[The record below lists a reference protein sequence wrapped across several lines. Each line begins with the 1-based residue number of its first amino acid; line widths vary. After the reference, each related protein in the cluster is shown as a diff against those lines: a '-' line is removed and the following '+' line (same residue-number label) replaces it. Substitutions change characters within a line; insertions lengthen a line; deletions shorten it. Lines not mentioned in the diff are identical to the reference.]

1 MVFLA
6 IEIIMKIYVSFF
18 FRLRVIAGI
27 AFLVNIFWVQGHHL
41 FGYADRFTL
50 KFDETP
56 LPQTELP
63 RVTGYADVLSKA
75 TPAVVGVYTAQVV
88 RKIFPNA
95 SNPLEDFLRRY
106 YGLSRGVDRSRVEEQ
121 KVPAGMGSG
130 VIIAPEGFAITN
142 AHVITDQR
150 TGRPVDEVSVKL
162 SDKREYPAEIV
173 GFDKATDIA
182 VLKINA
188 PNALP
193 AITLA
198 DSAKLRVGDIV
209 FAAGNPLGV
218 GLTVTMGIVS
228 ATGRTDLGILKDPG
242 AYENF
247 IQTDAAI
254 NQGNSGG
261 ALIDAKGRLVGI
273 NTAIYSRTGGSIGI
287 GFAIPVNLARSVMT
301 GLIEKGGVQRG
312 FLGVQ
317 LENLPTDEGARI
329 TGVVK
334 GSPADRAGIQ
344 SNDIIVESAGKEIT
358 SVAELRLV
366 ISQTPPGASI
376 PLVVIR
382 DSRRKNLRVT
392 LGSLD
397 DTLRPGT
404 SGLVI
409 PGITL
414 VPLDR
419 DLRRRFDIPDTV
431 AGLVVTESSGEE
443 QTIRKG
449 VVIVEINGQPAR
461 YEKDV
466 QILLRKGLNRFY
478 VWFKGRYNFLPY
490 RIP

>member
-1 MVFLA
+1 MKVFERFVFPLSA
-6 IEIIMKIYVSFF
+6 IV
-18 FRLRVIAGI
+18 VIT
-27 AFLVNIFWVQGHHL
+27 FLLNLLWSQENHL
-41 FGYADRFTL
+41 FGHADRFTL
-50 KFDETP
+50 RLDETSLP
-56 LPQTELP
+56 LTDPP

-88 RKIFPNA
+88 RRSFPNA

-130 VIIAPEGFAITN
+130 VIIAPEGYAITN

-150 TGRPVDEVSVKL
+150 TGKPVDEVSVKL
-162 SDKREYPAEIV
+162 SDKREFPAAIV

-182 VLKINA
+182 VLKIEA
-188 PNALP
+188 PEALP

-317 LENLPTDEGARI
+317 LEDLPTAEGART

-344 SNDIIVESAGKEIT
+344 SNDIIVKAAGKGIA
-358 SVAELRLV
+358 SVAELRLA
-366 ISQTPPGASI
+366 ISQTPPGASV
-376 PLVVIR
+376 PLVIIR

-397 DTLRPGT
+397 DTLRPGAG
-404 SGLVI
+404 GLII
-409 PGITL
+409 PGVTL
-414 VPLDR
+414 APLDP
-419 DLRRRFDIPDTV
+419 DLRRRFDIPNTV

-449 VVIVEINGQPAR
+449 VVIVEINGHAAR
-461 YEKDV
+461 DEKDARV
-466 QILLRKGLNRFY
+466 YLRRGLNRFY

>member
-1 MVFLA
+1 MKVFDRFNFPLPA
-6 IEIIMKIYVSFF
+6 IV
-18 FRLRVIAGI
+18 GI
-27 AFLVNIFWVQGHHL
+27 TLLLNLLWSPGNHL
-41 FGYADRFTL
+41 FGHADRFTL
-50 KFDETP
+50 KLDETP
-56 LPQTELP
+56 LPQTDSP

-88 RKIFPNA
+88 RRSFPNA

-106 YGLSRGVDRSRVEEQ
+106 YGLSRGADRSRVEEQ

-130 VIIAPEGFAITN
+130 VIIAPEGYAITN

-150 TGRPVDEVSVKL
+150 TGKPVDEVSVKL
-162 SDKREYPAEIV
+162 SDKREFPAEIV

-188 PNALP
+188 PEALP
-193 AITLA
+193 SITLA

-317 LENLPTDEGARI
+317 LEDLPTDEGART

-344 SNDIIVESAGKEIT
+344 SNDIIVEAAGKEIA
-358 SVAELRLV
+358 SVAELRLA
-366 ISQTPPGASI
+366 ISQTPPGASV
-376 PLVVIR
+376 PLVIIR
-382 DSRRKNLRVT
+382 DSNRKKLRVT

-397 DTLRPGT
+397 DTLRPGIG
-404 SGLVI
+404 GLII
-409 PGITL
+409 PGIAL
-414 VPLDR
+414 APLDHN
-419 DLRRRFDIPDTV
+419 LRRRFDIPNTV

-449 VVIVEINGQPAR
+449 VVIVEINGQVAR
-461 YEKDV
+461 DEKDARAY
-466 QILLRKGLNRFY
+466 LRRGLNRFY

>member
-1 MVFLA
+1 MKVFDRFNFPLPA
-6 IEIIMKIYVSFF
+6 IV
-18 FRLRVIAGI
+18 GI
-27 AFLVNIFWVQGHHL
+27 TLLLKLLWPQENHL
-41 FGYADRFTL
+41 FGHADRFTL
-50 KFDETP
+50 KLDETP
-56 LPQTELP
+56 LPQTDPP
-63 RVTGYADVLSKA
+63 RVTGYADALSKA

-88 RKIFPNA
+88 RRSFPNA

-130 VIIAPEGFAITN
+130 VIIAPEGYAITN

-150 TGRPVDEVSVKL
+150 TGKPVDEVSVKL
-162 SDKREYPAEIV
+162 SDKREFPAEIV

-188 PNALP
+188 PEALP
-193 AITLA
+193 SITLA

-317 LENLPTDEGARI
+317 LEDLPTNEGARI
-329 TGVVK
+329 TGVVR

-344 SNDIIVESAGKEIT
+344 SNDIIVEAAGKEIA
-358 SVAELRLV
+358 SVAELRLA
-366 ISQTPPGASI
+366 ISQTPPGASV
-376 PLVVIR
+376 PLVIIR
-382 DSRRKNLRVT
+382 DSKRKNLRVT

-397 DTLRPGT
+397 DTLHLGIG
-404 SGLVI
+404 GLVI
-409 PGITL
+409 PGVTL
-414 VPLDR
+414 APLDG
-419 DLRRRFDIPDTV
+419 DLRRRFDIPNTV

-449 VVIVEINGQPAR
+449 VVIVEINGQVAR
-461 YEKDV
+461 DEKDARAY
-466 QILLRKGLNRFY
+466 LRRGLNRFY

>member
-1 MVFLA
+1 MKVFERINFSLA
-6 IEIIMKIYVSFF
+6 AIVG
-18 FRLRVIAGI
+18 VILLLI
-27 AFLVNIFWVQGHHL
+27 LLWPQENPL
-41 FGYADRFTL
+41 FGHADRFTL
-50 KFDETP
+50 KLDETP
-56 LPQTELP
+56 LPPTDPP

-88 RKIFPNA
+88 RRSFPNS

-106 YGLSRGVDRSRVEEQ
+106 YGLSGGADRSRVEEQ

-130 VIIAPEGFAITN
+130 VIIAPEGYAITN

-150 TGRPVDEVSVKL
+150 TGKPVDEVSVKL
-162 SDKREYPAEIV
+162 SDKREFPAEIV

-188 PNALP
+188 SEALP
-193 AITLA
+193 SITLA

-317 LENLPTDEGARI
+317 LEDLPTDEGART

-344 SNDIIVESAGKEIT
+344 SNDIIVEAAGKEIA
-358 SVAELRLV
+358 SVAELRLA
-366 ISQTPPGASI
+366 ISQTPPGASV
-376 PLVVIR
+376 PLVIIR
-382 DSRRKNLRVT
+382 HSQRKNLRVT

-397 DTLRPGT
+397 DTLRPGIG
-404 SGLVI
+404 GLVV
-409 PGITL
+409 PGVTL
-414 VPLDR
+414 APLDG
-419 DLRRRFDIPDTV
+419 DLRRRFDIPNTV

-449 VVIVEINGQPAR
+449 VVIVEINGQGVR
-461 YEKDV
+461 DEKDARAH
-466 QILLRKGLNRFY
+466 LRRGLNRFY

>member
-1 MVFLA
+1 MKVFERINFSLA
-6 IEIIMKIYVSFF
+6 AIVGVTLLLILLWPQE
-18 FRLRVIAGI
+18 
-27 AFLVNIFWVQGHHL
+27 NHL
-41 FGYADRFTL
+41 FGHADRFTL
-50 KFDETP
+50 KLDETP
-56 LPQTELP
+56 LPPTDPP

-88 RKIFPNA
+88 RRSFPNA

-106 YGLSRGVDRSRVEEQ
+106 YGLSRGVEPSRVEEQ
-121 KVPAGMGSG
+121 KVPSGMGSG
-130 VIIAPEGFAITN
+130 VIIAPEGYAITN

-150 TGRPVDEVSVKL
+150 TGKPVDEVSVKL
-162 SDKREYPAEIV
+162 SDKREFPAEIV

-188 PNALP
+188 SEALP
-193 AITLA
+193 SITLA

-317 LENLPTDEGARI
+317 LEDLPADEGART

-344 SNDIIVESAGKEIT
+344 SNDIIVEAAGKEIA
-358 SVAELRLV
+358 SVAELRLA
-366 ISQTPPGASI
+366 ISQTPPGASV
-376 PLVVIR
+376 PLIIIR
-382 DSRRKNLRVT
+382 DSNRKKLRVT

-397 DTLRPGT
+397 DTLRPGIG
-404 SGLVI
+404 GLVV
-409 PGITL
+409 PGVTL
-414 VPLDR
+414 APLDG
-419 DLRRRFDIPDTV
+419 DLRRRFDIPNTV

-449 VVIVEINGQPAR
+449 VVIVEINGQGVHD
-461 YEKDV
+461 EKDARAN
-466 QILLRKGLNRFY
+466 LRRGLNRFY

>member
-1 MVFLA
+1 MKVFERINFSLA
-6 IEIIMKIYVSFF
+6 
-18 FRLRVIAGI
+18 VIVGVI
-27 AFLVNIFWVQGHHL
+27 LLLILLGPQENPL

-50 KFDETP
+50 KLDETP
-56 LPQTELP
+56 LPPTDPP

-88 RKIFPNA
+88 RRSFPNS

-130 VIIAPEGFAITN
+130 VIIAPEGYAITN

-150 TGRPVDEVSVKL
+150 TGKPVDEVSVKL
-162 SDKREYPAEIV
+162 SDKREFPAEIV

-188 PNALP
+188 PEDLP
-193 AITLA
+193 SITIA

-317 LENLPTDEGARI
+317 LEDLPTAEGART

-344 SNDIIVESAGKEIT
+344 SNDIIVEAAGKGSA
-358 SVAELRLV
+358 SVAELRLA
-366 ISQTPPGASI
+366 ISQTPPGASV
-376 PLVVIR
+376 PLVIIR

-404 SGLVI
+404 GGLII
-409 PGITL
+409 PGVTL
-414 VPLDR
+414 APLDP
-419 DLRRRFDIPDTV
+419 DLRRRFDIPNAV
-431 AGLVVTESSGEE
+431 VGLVVTESSGEE

-449 VVIVEINGQPAR
+449 VVIVEINGQVAR
-461 YEKDV
+461 DEKDARAY
-466 QILLRKGLNRFY
+466 LRRGLNRFY

>member
-1 MVFLA
+1 MKVFERINFSLA
-6 IEIIMKIYVSFF
+6 AIVGVTLLLILLWPQE
-18 FRLRVIAGI
+18 
-27 AFLVNIFWVQGHHL
+27 NHL
-41 FGYADRFTL
+41 FGHADRFTL
-50 KFDETP
+50 KLDETP
-56 LPQTELP
+56 LPPTDPP

-88 RKIFPNA
+88 RRSFPNA

-106 YGLSRGVDRSRVEEQ
+106 YGLSRGVEPSRVEEQ
-121 KVPAGMGSG
+121 KVPSGMGSG
-130 VIIAPEGFAITN
+130 VIIAPEGYAITN

-150 TGRPVDEVSVKL
+150 TGKPVDEVSVKL
-162 SDKREYPAEIV
+162 SDKREFPAEIV

-188 PNALP
+188 SEALP
-193 AITLA
+193 SITLA

-317 LENLPTDEGARI
+317 LEDLPADEGART

-344 SNDIIVESAGKEIT
+344 SNDIIVEAAGKEIAT
-358 SVAELRLV
+358 VAELRLA
-366 ISQTPPGASI
+366 ISQTPPGASV
-376 PLVVIR
+376 PLVIIR
-382 DSRRKNLRVT
+382 HSQRKKLRVT

-397 DTLRPGT
+397 DTLRPGIG
-404 SGLVI
+404 GLVV
-409 PGITL
+409 PGVTL
-414 VPLDR
+414 APLDG
-419 DLRRRFDIPDTV
+419 DLRRRFDIPNTV

-449 VVIVEINGQPAR
+449 VVIVEINGQGVR
-461 YEKDV
+461 DEKDARAN
-466 QILLRKGLNRFY
+466 LRRGLNRFY

>member
-1 MVFLA
+1 MKVFERINFSLA
-6 IEIIMKIYVSFF
+6 AIVG
-18 FRLRVIAGI
+18 VILLLI
-27 AFLVNIFWVQGHHL
+27 LMWPQDNHL
-41 FGYADRFTL
+41 FGHADRFTL
-50 KFDETP
+50 KLDETP
-56 LPQTELP
+56 LPPNDPP

-88 RKIFPNA
+88 RRSFPNA

-106 YGLSRGVDRSRVEEQ
+106 YGLSGGADRSRVEEQ

-130 VIIAPEGFAITN
+130 VIIAPEGYAITN

-150 TGRPVDEVSVKL
+150 TGKPVDEVSVKL
-162 SDKREYPAEIV
+162 SDKREFPAEIV

-188 PNALP
+188 PEALP
-193 AITLA
+193 SITLA

-317 LENLPTDEGARI
+317 LEDLPTDEGART

-344 SNDIIVESAGKEIT
+344 SNDIIVKAAGKGIA
-358 SVAELRLV
+358 SVAELRLA
-366 ISQTPPGASI
+366 ISQTPPGASV
-376 PLVVIR
+376 PLVIIR

-397 DTLRPGT
+397 DTLRPGIG
-404 SGLVI
+404 GLII
-409 PGITL
+409 PGVTL
-414 VPLDR
+414 APLDP
-419 DLRRRFDIPDTV
+419 DLRRRFDIPNTV

-449 VVIVEINGQPAR
+449 VVIVEINGQVAR
-461 YEKDV
+461 DEKDARAY
-466 QILLRKGLNRFY
+466 LRRGLNRFY

>member
-1 MVFLA
+1 MKVFERINFSLA
-6 IEIIMKIYVSFF
+6 AIVG
-18 FRLRVIAGI
+18 VILLLI
-27 AFLVNIFWVQGHHL
+27 LLWPQENHL
-41 FGYADRFTL
+41 FGHADRFTL
-50 KFDETP
+50 KLDETP
-56 LPQTELP
+56 LPPTDPP

-88 RKIFPNA
+88 RRSFPNA

-106 YGLSRGVDRSRVEEQ
+106 YGLSRGVEPSRVEEQ
-121 KVPAGMGSG
+121 KVPSGMGSG
-130 VIIAPEGFAITN
+130 VIIAPEGYAITN

-150 TGRPVDEVSVKL
+150 TGKPVDEVSVKL
-162 SDKREYPAEIV
+162 SDKREFPAEIV

-188 PNALP
+188 SEALP
-193 AITLA
+193 SITLA

-317 LENLPTDEGARI
+317 LEDLPADEGART

-344 SNDIIVESAGKEIT
+344 SNDIIVEAAGKEIAT
-358 SVAELRLV
+358 VAELRLA
-366 ISQTPPGASI
+366 ISQTPPGASV
-376 PLVVIR
+376 PLVIIR
-382 DSRRKNLRVT
+382 HSQRKKLRVT

-397 DTLRPGT
+397 DTLRPGIG
-404 SGLVI
+404 GLVV
-409 PGITL
+409 PGVTL
-414 VPLDR
+414 APLDG
-419 DLRRRFDIPDTV
+419 DLRRRFDIPNTV

-449 VVIVEINGQPAR
+449 VVIVEINGQGVHD
-461 YEKDV
+461 EKDARAN
-466 QILLRKGLNRFY
+466 LRRGLNRFY

>member
-1 MVFLA
+1 MKVFVRL
-6 IEIIMKIYVSFF
+6 K
-18 FRLRVIAGI
+18 FRLPALVGI
-27 AFLVNIFWVQGHHL
+27 IFLLNLLWSQENHL
-41 FGYADRFTL
+41 FGHADRFTL
-50 KFDETP
+50 KLDETP
-56 LPQTELP
+56 LPQTDPP

-88 RKIFPNA
+88 RRSFPNA

-106 YGLSRGVDRSRVEEQ
+106 YGLSRSADRSRVEEQ

-130 VIIAPEGFAITN
+130 VIIAPEGYAITN

-150 TGRPVDEVSVKL
+150 TGKPVDEVSVKL
-162 SDKREYPAEIV
+162 SDKREFPAEIV

-188 PNALP
+188 PEALP
-193 AITLA
+193 SITLA

-317 LENLPTDEGARI
+317 LEDLPTDEGART

-344 SNDIIVESAGKEIT
+344 SNDIIVEAAGKEIA

-366 ISQTPPGASI
+366 ISQTPPGASV
-376 PLVVIR
+376 PLIIIR
-382 DSRRKNLRVT
+382 DSNRKKLRVT

-397 DTLRPGT
+397 DTLRPGIG
-404 SGLVI
+404 GLII

-414 VPLDR
+414 APLDP
-419 DLRRRFDIPDTV
+419 DLRRRFDIPNTV

-449 VVIVEINGQPAR
+449 VVIVEINGQVAR
-461 YEKDV
+461 VEKDAGAY
-466 QILLRKGLNRFY
+466 LRRGLNRFY

>member
-1 MVFLA
+1 MKVFERINFSLA
-6 IEIIMKIYVSFF
+6 AIVGVTLLLILLWPQE
-18 FRLRVIAGI
+18 
-27 AFLVNIFWVQGHHL
+27 NHL
-41 FGYADRFTL
+41 FGHADRFTL
-50 KFDETP
+50 KLDETP
-56 LPQTELP
+56 LPPTDPP

-88 RKIFPNA
+88 RRSFPNA

-106 YGLSRGVDRSRVEEQ
+106 YGLSRGVEPSRVEEQ
-121 KVPAGMGSG
+121 KVPSGMGSG
-130 VIIAPEGFAITN
+130 VIIAPEGYAITN

-150 TGRPVDEVSVKL
+150 TGKPVDEVSVKL
-162 SDKREYPAEIV
+162 SDKREFPAEIV

-188 PNALP
+188 SEALP
-193 AITLA
+193 SITLA

-317 LENLPTDEGARI
+317 LEDLPADEGART

-344 SNDIIVESAGKEIT
+344 SNDIIVEAAGKEIA
-358 SVAELRLV
+358 SVAELRLA
-366 ISQTPPGASI
+366 ISQTPPGASV
-376 PLVVIR
+376 PLVIIR
-382 DSRRKNLRVT
+382 HSQRKKLRVT

-397 DTLRPGT
+397 DTLRPGIG
-404 SGLVI
+404 GLVV
-409 PGITL
+409 PGVTL
-414 VPLDR
+414 APLDG
-419 DLRRRFDIPDTV
+419 DLRRRFDIPNTV

-449 VVIVEINGQPAR
+449 VVIVEINGQGVR
-461 YEKDV
+461 DEKDARAN
-466 QILLRKGLNRFY
+466 LRRGLNRFY

>member
-1 MVFLA
+1 MKVFERINFSLA
-6 IEIIMKIYVSFF
+6 AIVGVTLLLILLWPQE
-18 FRLRVIAGI
+18 
-27 AFLVNIFWVQGHHL
+27 NHL
-41 FGYADRFTL
+41 FGHADRFTL
-50 KFDETP
+50 KLDETP
-56 LPQTELP
+56 LPPTDPP

-88 RKIFPNA
+88 RRSFPNA

-106 YGLSRGVDRSRVEEQ
+106 YGLSRGVEPSRVEEQ
-121 KVPAGMGSG
+121 KVPSGMGSG
-130 VIIAPEGFAITN
+130 VIIAPEGYAITN

-150 TGRPVDEVSVKL
+150 TGKPVDEVSVKL
-162 SDKREYPAEIV
+162 SDKREFPAEIV

-188 PNALP
+188 SEALP
-193 AITLA
+193 SITLA

-317 LENLPTDEGARI
+317 LEDLPADEGART

-344 SNDIIVESAGKEIT
+344 SNDIIVEAAGKEIA
-358 SVAELRLV
+358 SVAELRLA
-366 ISQTPPGASI
+366 ISQTPPGASV
-376 PLVVIR
+376 PLVIIR
-382 DSRRKNLRVT
+382 HSQRKKLRVT

-397 DTLRPGT
+397 DTLRPGIG
-404 SGLVI
+404 GLVV
-409 PGITL
+409 PGVTL
-414 VPLDR
+414 APLDG
-419 DLRRRFDIPDTV
+419 DLRRRFDIPNTV

-449 VVIVEINGQPAR
+449 VVIVEINGQGVHD
-461 YEKDV
+461 EKDARAN
-466 QILLRKGLNRFY
+466 LRRGLNRFY

>member
-1 MVFLA
+1 MKVFERINFSLA
-6 IEIIMKIYVSFF
+6 AIVGVTLLLILLWPQENH
-18 FRLRVIAGI
+18 L
-27 AFLVNIFWVQGHHL
+27 LGH
-41 FGYADRFTL
+41 ADRFTL
-50 KFDETP
+50 KLDETP
-56 LPQTELP
+56 LPPTDPP

-88 RKIFPNA
+88 RRSFPNA

-106 YGLSRGVDRSRVEEQ
+106 YGLSRGVEPSRVEEQ
-121 KVPAGMGSG
+121 KVPSGMGSG
-130 VIIAPEGFAITN
+130 VIIAPEGYAITN

-150 TGRPVDEVSVKL
+150 TGKPVDEVSVKL
-162 SDKREYPAEIV
+162 SDKREFPAEIV

-188 PNALP
+188 SEALP
-193 AITLA
+193 SITLA

-317 LENLPTDEGARI
+317 LEDLPTNEGART

-344 SNDIIVESAGKEIT
+344 SNDIIVEAAGKEIA
-358 SVAELRLV
+358 SVAELRLA
-366 ISQTPPGASI
+366 ISQTPPGASV
-376 PLVVIR
+376 PLVIIR
-382 DSRRKNLRVT
+382 HSKRKKLRVT

-397 DTLRPGT
+397 DTLRPGIG
-404 SGLVI
+404 GLVV
-409 PGITL
+409 PGVTL
-414 VPLDR
+414 APLDG
-419 DLRRRFDIPDTV
+419 DLRRRFDIPNTV

-449 VVIVEINGQPAR
+449 VVIVEINGQGVR
-461 YEKDV
+461 DEKDARAN
-466 QILLRKGLNRFY
+466 LRRGLNRFY

>member
-1 MVFLA
+1 LL
-6 IEIIMKIYVSFF
+6 ILLWPQE
-18 FRLRVIAGI
+18 
-27 AFLVNIFWVQGHHL
+27 NHL
-41 FGYADRFTL
+41 FGHADRFTL
-50 KFDETP
+50 KLDETP
-56 LPQTELP
+56 LPPTDPP

-88 RKIFPNA
+88 RRSFPNA

-106 YGLSRGVDRSRVEEQ
+106 YGLSRGVEPSRVEEQ
-121 KVPAGMGSG
+121 KVPSGMGSG
-130 VIIAPEGFAITN
+130 VIIAPEGYAITN

-150 TGRPVDEVSVKL
+150 TGKPVDEVSVKL
-162 SDKREYPAEIV
+162 SDKREFPAEIV

-188 PNALP
+188 SEALP
-193 AITLA
+193 SITLA

-317 LENLPTDEGARI
+317 LEDLPADEGART

-344 SNDIIVESAGKEIT
+344 SNDIIVEAAGKEIAT
-358 SVAELRLV
+358 VAELRLA
-366 ISQTPPGASI
+366 ISQTPPGASV
-376 PLVVIR
+376 PLVIIR
-382 DSRRKNLRVT
+382 HSQRKKLRVT

-397 DTLRPGT
+397 DTLRPGIG
-404 SGLVI
+404 GLVV
-409 PGITL
+409 PGVTL
-414 VPLDR
+414 APLDG
-419 DLRRRFDIPDTV
+419 DLRRRFDIPNTV

-449 VVIVEINGQPAR
+449 VVIVEINGQGVHD
-461 YEKDV
+461 EKDARAN
-466 QILLRKGLNRFY
+466 LRRGLNRFY

>member
-1 MVFLA
+1 ML
-6 IEIIMKIYVSFF
+6 ILLWPQE
-18 FRLRVIAGI
+18 
-27 AFLVNIFWVQGHHL
+27 NHL
-41 FGYADRFTL
+41 FGHADRFTL
-50 KFDETP
+50 KLDETP
-56 LPQTELP
+56 LPPTDPP

-88 RKIFPNA
+88 RRSFPNA

-106 YGLSRGVDRSRVEEQ
+106 YGLSRGVEPSRVEEQ
-121 KVPAGMGSG
+121 KVPSGMGSG
-130 VIIAPEGFAITN
+130 VIIAPEGYAITN

-150 TGRPVDEVSVKL
+150 TGKPVDEVSVKL
-162 SDKREYPAEIV
+162 SDKREFPAEIV

-188 PNALP
+188 SEALP
-193 AITLA
+193 SITLA

-317 LENLPTDEGARI
+317 LEDLPADEGART

-344 SNDIIVESAGKEIT
+344 SNDIIVEAAGKEIAT
-358 SVAELRLV
+358 VAELRLA
-366 ISQTPPGASI
+366 ISQTPPGASV
-376 PLVVIR
+376 PLVIIR
-382 DSRRKNLRVT
+382 HSQRKKLRVT

-397 DTLRPGT
+397 DTLRPGIG
-404 SGLVI
+404 GLVV
-409 PGITL
+409 PGVTL
-414 VPLDR
+414 APLDG
-419 DLRRRFDIPDTV
+419 DLRRRFDIPNTV

-449 VVIVEINGQPAR
+449 VVIVEINGQGVHD
-461 YEKDV
+461 EKDARAN
-466 QILLRKGLNRFY
+466 LRRGLNRFY

>member
-1 MVFLA
+1 MKVFERINFSLA
-6 IEIIMKIYVSFF
+6 AIVGVTLLLILLWPQE
-18 FRLRVIAGI
+18 
-27 AFLVNIFWVQGHHL
+27 NHL
-41 FGYADRFTL
+41 FGHADRFTL
-50 KFDETP
+50 KLDETP
-56 LPQTELP
+56 LPPTDPP

-88 RKIFPNA
+88 RRSFPNA

-106 YGLSRGVDRSRVEEQ
+106 YGLSRGVEPSRVEEQ
-121 KVPAGMGSG
+121 KVPSGMGSG
-130 VIIAPEGFAITN
+130 VIIAPEGYAITN

-150 TGRPVDEVSVKL
+150 TGKPVDEVSVKL
-162 SDKREYPAEIV
+162 SDKREFPAEIV

-188 PNALP
+188 SEALP
-193 AITLA
+193 SITLA

-317 LENLPTDEGARI
+317 LEDLPADEGART

-344 SNDIIVESAGKEIT
+344 SNDIIVEAAGKEIAT
-358 SVAELRLV
+358 VAELRLA
-366 ISQTPPGASI
+366 ISQTPPGASV
-376 PLVVIR
+376 PLVIIR
-382 DSRRKNLRVT
+382 HSQRKKLRVT

-397 DTLRPGT
+397 DTLRPGIG
-404 SGLVI
+404 GLVV
-409 PGITL
+409 PGVTL
-414 VPLDR
+414 APLDG
-419 DLRRRFDIPDTV
+419 DLRRRFDIPNTV

-449 VVIVEINGQPAR
+449 VVIVEINGQGVHD
-461 YEKDV
+461 EKDARAN
-466 QILLRKGLNRFY
+466 LRRGLNRFY

>member
-1 MVFLA
+1 MKVFDRFNFPLPA
-6 IEIIMKIYVSFF
+6 IV
-18 FRLRVIAGI
+18 GI
-27 AFLVNIFWVQGHHL
+27 TLLLNLLWFPENHL
-41 FGYADRFTL
+41 FGHADRFTL
-50 KFDETP
+50 KLDETP
-56 LPQTELP
+56 LPQTDPP

-88 RKIFPNA
+88 RRSFPNA

-121 KVPAGMGSG
+121 KIPAGMGSG
-130 VIIAPEGFAITN
+130 VIIAPEGYAITN

-150 TGRPVDEVSVKL
+150 TGKPVDEVSVKL
-162 SDKREYPAEIV
+162 SDKREFPAEIV

-188 PNALP
+188 PEALP
-193 AITLA
+193 SITLA

-317 LENLPTDEGARI
+317 LEDLPTDEGART

-344 SNDIIVESAGKEIT
+344 SNDIIVEAAGKEIA
-358 SVAELRLV
+358 SVAELRLA
-366 ISQTPPGASI
+366 ISQTPPGASV
-376 PLVVIR
+376 PLVIIR
-382 DSRRKNLRVT
+382 DSKRKNLRVT

-397 DTLRPGT
+397 DTLRPGIG
-404 SGLVI
+404 GLVI
-409 PGITL
+409 PGITFA
-414 VPLDR
+414 PLDP
-419 DLRRRFDIPDTV
+419 DLRRRFDIPNTV

-449 VVIVEINGQPAR
+449 VVIVEINGQVAR
-461 YEKDV
+461 DEKDARAY
-466 QILLRKGLNRFY
+466 LRRGLNRFY

>member
-1 MVFLA
+1 MLFLLWPQ
-6 IEIIMKIYVSFF
+6 E
-18 FRLRVIAGI
+18 
-27 AFLVNIFWVQGHHL
+27 NHL
-41 FGYADRFTL
+41 FGHADRFTL
-50 KFDETP
+50 KLDETP
-56 LPQTELP
+56 LPPTDPP

-88 RKIFPNA
+88 RRSFPNA

-106 YGLSRGVDRSRVEEQ
+106 YGLSRGVEPSRVEEQ
-121 KVPAGMGSG
+121 KVPSGMGSG
-130 VIIAPEGFAITN
+130 VIIAPEGYAITN

-150 TGRPVDEVSVKL
+150 TGKPVDEVSVKL
-162 SDKREYPAEIV
+162 SDKREFPAEIV

-188 PNALP
+188 SEALP
-193 AITLA
+193 SITLA

-317 LENLPTDEGARI
+317 LEDLPADEGART

-344 SNDIIVESAGKEIT
+344 SNDIIVEAAGKEIA
-358 SVAELRLV
+358 SVAELRLA
-366 ISQTPPGASI
+366 ISQTPPGASV
-376 PLVVIR
+376 PLVIIR
-382 DSRRKNLRVT
+382 HSQRKKLRVT

-397 DTLRPGT
+397 DTLRPGIG
-404 SGLVI
+404 GLVV
-409 PGITL
+409 PGVTL
-414 VPLDR
+414 APLDG
-419 DLRRRFDIPDTV
+419 DLRRRFDIPNTV

-449 VVIVEINGQPAR
+449 VVIVEINGQGVHD
-461 YEKDV
+461 EKDARAN
-466 QILLRKGLNRFY
+466 LRRGLNRFY

>member
-1 MVFLA
+1 MKVFERFDFPLSA
-6 IEIIMKIYVSFF
+6 IV
-18 FRLRVIAGI
+18 GI
-27 AFLVNIFWVQGHHL
+27 TFLLNLLWSQENSL

-50 KFDETP
+50 RLDETS
-56 LPQTELP
+56 LPPTDPP
-63 RVTGYADVLSKA
+63 RVTSYADVLSKS

-88 RKIFPNA
+88 RRSFPNA

-106 YGLSRGVDRSRVEEQ
+106 YGLSRDVDRSLVEEQ

-130 VIIAPEGFAITN
+130 VIIAPEGYAITN

-150 TGRPVDEVSVKL
+150 TGKPVDEVSVKL
-162 SDKREYPAEIV
+162 SDKREFPAEIV

-188 PNALP
+188 PKDLP
-193 AITLA
+193 SITIA

-317 LENLPTDEGARI
+317 LEDLPTAEGART

-344 SNDIIVESAGKEIT
+344 SNDIIVEAAGKGIA
-358 SVAELRLV
+358 SVAELRLA
-366 ISQTPPGASI
+366 ISQTPPGASV
-376 PLVVIR
+376 PLVIIR

-397 DTLRPGT
+397 DTLRPGVG
-404 SGLVI
+404 GLII
-409 PGITL
+409 PGVTL
-414 VPLDR
+414 APLEP
-419 DLRRRFDIPDTV
+419 DLRRRFDIPNTV

-449 VVIVEINGQPAR
+449 VVIVEINGQAAR
-461 YEKDV
+461 DEKDA
-466 QILLRKGLNRFY
+466 QAYLRRGLNRFY
-478 VWFKGRYNFLPY
+478 VWFKGRYTFLPY

>member
-1 MVFLA
+1 MKVFEKFNVLLFPIVLA
-6 IEIIMKIYVSFF
+6 P
-18 FRLRVIAGI
+18 
-27 AFLVNIFWVQGHHL
+27 FLLIPSVDRENL
-41 FGYADRFTL
+41 LYGYADRFTL
-50 KFDETP
+50 KFDDTP
-56 LPQTELP
+56 LPQTDAP
-63 RVTGYADVLSKA
+63 RVTGFADVLSKA

-88 RKIFPNA
+88 RRNFPNS

-106 YGLSRGVDRSRVEEQ
+106 YGLSGGPGRSRVEEQ
-121 KVPAGMGSG
+121 KVPTGMGSG
-130 VIIAPEGFAITN
+130 VIISPEGYAITN

-150 TGRPVDEVSVKL
+150 TGKLVDEVSVKL
-162 SDKREYPAEIV
+162 SDKREFPAEIV

-198 DSAKLRVGDIV
+198 DSAKLRVGNIV

-317 LENLPTDEGARI
+317 LEDLATEDGARI
-329 TGVVK
+329 MGVVK
-334 GSPADRAGIQ
+334 GSPADRAEIQ
-344 SNDIIVESAGKEIT
+344 TNDIIVEAKGKEIT
-358 SVAELRLV
+358 SVAELRLA
-366 ISQTPPGASI
+366 ISQTPPGASV
-376 PLVVIR
+376 PLVIIR
-382 DSRRKNLRVT
+382 ESNRKNIRVT

-397 DTLRPGT
+397 DTMRPIVG
-404 SGLVI
+404 GLSI
-409 PGITL
+409 PGVT
-414 VPLDR
+414 VAQLDG
-419 DLRRRFDIPDTV
+419 DLRQRFDIPDEV
-431 AGLVVTESSGEE
+431 EGLVVMDSSGEE
-443 QTIRKG
+443 KTIRKG
-449 VVIVEINGQPAR
+449 VVIVEINGQSAR
-461 YEKDV
+461 AEKDV
-466 QILLRKGLNRFY
+466 RAYLRKGLNRFY
-478 VWFKGRYNFLPY
+478 VWFKGKYSFLPY